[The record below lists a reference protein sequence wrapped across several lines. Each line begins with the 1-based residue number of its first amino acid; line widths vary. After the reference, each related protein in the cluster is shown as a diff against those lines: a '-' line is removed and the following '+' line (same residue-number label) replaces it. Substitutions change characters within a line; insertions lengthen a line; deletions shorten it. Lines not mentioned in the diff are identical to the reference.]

1 MTLNVH
7 DIYIPMSLIDVRAW
21 RSTVKTSTLYYNY
34 TVHPYNG
41 TMEILVPVNLEAIM
55 NCSAA
60 NNCDITDIANVI
72 FAMWLKLS
80 QTSKHLQQ
88 KPLAWT

>member
-1 MTLNVH
+1 M
-7 DIYIPMSLIDVRAW
+7 IYTHVLDRCKGMEINRQ
-21 RSTVKTSTLYYNY
+21 TSTLYYNY

-41 TMEILVPVNLEAIM
+41 TMEILAPVKLLVETTM